1 MKKIAFPKRK
11 RLEPQNA
18 WESSFGKLMTPLEHF
33 IKGETNSGML
43 LVACTIIALIIANS
57 PLYHYYE
64 EILASKWIIGA
75 EKFNITLSLH
85 HWINDGLMTLFFF
98 LVGLEIKRE
107 VLIGELSDL
116 RKALLPICAAIGGM
130 VVPALFYFM
139 LNTQGAG
146 VSGWGVPMA
155 TDIAF
160 AVTALVLLGNR
171 VPKALMTFLI
181 ALAIVDDMGAVLVI
195 AIFYTESIHWIYLLY
210 AAMTLM
216 LLFIMNLSGI
226 RRPWLYAIVG
236 LVLWFFMHHSGIHAT
251 IAGILTAMAI
261 PARPKYEPRIF
272 VNGARKLLDRFDI
285 AQEREN
291 SVLKNAGMTAT
302 LQTLERGINRAQTP
316 LQNLEHAHHLPV
328 NFIIIPIFAL
338 ANAAIPIDVSQ
349 LGAVMSDPVTLGV
362 MFGLVLGK
370 PVGIT
375 LATWLAVKFNL
386 CEMPAN
392 TDIRHILGAGM
403 LAGIGFTMSIFITEL
418 AFKGQSEILVLAKTG
433 VLFASIVAAVL
444 GFVFLAS
451 LAKKTNSQLN

>member
-1 MKKIAFPKRK
+1 M
-11 RLEPQNA
+11 L
-18 WESSFGKLMTPLEHF
+18 GKP
-33 IKGETNSGML
+33 ETNSGML
-43 LVACTIIALIIANS
+43 LVACTIVALIIANS

-75 EKFNITLSLH
+75 QHFNLTMSLH

-107 VLIGELSDL
+107 VLVGELSDL

-146 VSGWGVPMA
+146 VAGWGIPMA

-160 AVTALVLLGNR
+160 AVTALVLLGNN

-195 AIFYTESIHWIYLLY
+195 AIFYTENIHWIYLLY
-210 AAMTLM
+210 AAIVLA
-216 LLFIMNLSGI
+216 LLFVMNLSGI
-226 RRPWLYAIVG
+226 RRPWPYAIIG
-236 LVLWFFMHHSGIHAT
+236 IVLWFLMHHSGIHAT
-251 IAGILTAMAI
+251 IAGILTALAI
-261 PARPKYEPRIF
+261 PARPKYEPKVF

-285 AQEREN
+285 AQEKEN
-291 SVLKNAGMTAT
+291 SVLKNSGMTAT
-302 LQTLERGINRAQTP
+302 LQTLESGIDRAQTP
-316 LQNLEHAHHLPV
+316 LQNLEHANHLPV

-338 ANAAIPIDVSQ
+338 ANAAIPIDVNQ
-349 LGAVMSDPVTLGV
+349 LGTVMSDPVTLGV
-362 MFGLVLGK
+362 IAGLVLGK
-370 PVGIT
+370 PIGIA
-375 LATWLAVKFNL
+375 LAAWLSVKFNI

-392 TDIRHILGAGM
+392 TNMRHIIGAGM

-418 AFKGQSEILVLAKTG
+418 AFKGQAELLILAKTG
-433 VLFASIVAAVL
+433 VLFASIIAAVI
-444 GFVFLAS
+444 GFVFLIS
-451 LAKKTNSQLN
+451 LAKK